1 MLRKAGKENIV
12 VDLTNLYDHFFVQT
26 GECRAK
32 VTAAR
37 LPYFDGDY
45 WPGAAEDL
53 INQLN
58 QEEDGRKQ
66 NKKGTTKKTITKRA
80 LKASGQSDLSGNASK
95 DLLLMHKVNFPS
107 IFCYYFPCQLIV
119 SNHNLYN
126 YIIRYFWVI
135 SLIYLVCDCNNCL
148 FLYTLFN
155 IKLSVLLNHQ
165 KSDPVCKA
173 YRIYCTQKE
182 HRKDLGVPSFSMGLV
197 EIHIHNAKCP

>member
-1 MLRKAGKENIV
+1 MLRKASKENVV
-12 VDLTNLYDHFFVQT
+12 VDLTNLYDHFFVST

-53 INQLN
+53 IYQLR

-95 DLLLMHKVNFPS
+95 DLLLMHKVIHCFK
-107 IFCYYFPCQLIV
+107 
-119 SNHNLYN
+119 
-126 YIIRYFWVI
+126 YI
-135 SLIYLVCDCNNCL
+135 
-148 FLYTLFN
+148 
-155 IKLSVLLNHQ
+155 
-165 KSDPVCKA
+165 
-173 YRIYCTQKE
+173 
-182 HRKDLGVPSFSMGLV
+182 
-197 EIHIHNAKCP
+197 